1 MKRTKPRQKAK
12 LKQDKTPLFLWD
24 ITVVALIQAVAW
36 ILQTREEG
44 EARALGVTNVMPIH
58 DCHI

>member
-1 MKRTKPRQKAK
+1 MKRTTQRQKAK
-12 LKQDKTPLFLWD
+12 LMQDKTPLFLWD

-44 EARALGVTNVMPIH
+44 GARALGVTNVMPIH